1 MPEALPPR
9 AERGPLPAGSV
20 EVDLPPG
27 SLVVADLH
35 LDPADPAA
43 VEPFAALCAR
53 IAGIPR
59 LVVLGDLFDAWVGP
73 AHLSLAGAARAVRAL
88 ADLARAGTAIE
99 VVHGNRDFLLDA
111 AFERASSARVHP
123 AGLLARLAASGERVL
138 LLHGDELCTADRG
151 YQRLRRVVRS
161 RLVRGAAP
169 RVPLPLA
176 LWVAR
181 RLRRASTEALRA
193 KPPEEKR
200 MQRDAALRA
209 AAEAGAAWLVCG
221 HAHEARDERLPEG
234 RRWIVLDAFGGERDA
249 LAIDAQGRPGLCSA
263 RAQGASCGPR
273 AEGTIA
279 PMDPGSAPPE
289 PLVVAIDGPA
299 ASGKSSVG
307 RRVARRLGL
316 AFLDTGLLYRAA
328 ALAVVRGGV
337 DPADGAACA
346 AALRDLQLEFDPE
359 GRLHVDGRLADLRS
373 DAVERVVSQVAAHP
387 EVRRE
392 LLPVQRSLA
401 ERLGGVVAV
410 GRDVTTVVFP
420 GTPHKFYLEASVA
433 ERVRR
438 RLLERRASGAPVDE
452 EAIAAGIR
460 ARDLRDSTRADAP
473 LERHPEAQLVDT
485 DRMGLD
491 EVVERVLAGI
501 AAR

>member
-1 MPEALPPR
+1 MPESRSGTLG
-9 AERGPLPAGSV
+9 RGPAARDLAV
-20 EVDLPPG
+20 VDLPPG

-35 LDPADPAA
+35 LDPADPSAA
-43 VEPFAALCAR
+43 EPWVEFCAR
-53 IAGIPR
+53 VAGIPR

-73 AHLSLAGAARAVRAL
+73 AHLRLPGSTRVVSAL
-88 ADLARAGTAIE
+88 ADLARTGTAIE

-111 AFERASSARVHP
+111 TFERATSVRVHP
-123 AGLLARLAASGERVL
+123 SGLLARLPVTGQRLL
-138 LLHGDELCTADRG
+138 LLHGDELCTADHG
-151 YQRLRRVVRS
+151 YQRLRRIVRS
-161 RLVRGAAP
+161 RWVRGAAP

-181 RLRRASTEALRA
+181 RLRRASTRALEV
-193 KPPEEKR
+193 KPREEKR

-209 AAEAGAAWLVCG
+209 AAAASAALLVCG
-221 HAHEARDERLPEG
+221 HAHEARDEALAADL
-234 RRWIVLDAFGGERDA
+234 RWIVLDAFGGERDA
-249 LAIDAQGRPGLCSA
+249 LAIDGRGRPGLCSS
-263 RAQGASCGPR
+263 RAQGASCGS
-273 AEGTIA
+273 AADATIA
-279 PMDPGSAPPE
+279 PMGARTAPRE

-307 RRVARRLGL
+307 RRVAQRLGL
-316 AFLDTGLLYRAA
+316 AFFDTGLLYRAA
-328 ALAVVRGGV
+328 ALAVSRGGV

-346 AALRDLQLEFDPE
+346 AALRALDLVFDAE
-359 GRLHVDGRLADLRS
+359 GRLHVDGRPADLRS
-373 DAVERVVSQVAAHP
+373 DAVERIVSQVAAHP

-438 RLLERRASGAPVDE
+438 RVLERRAGGDPVDE

-485 DRMGLD
+485 DHLGLE